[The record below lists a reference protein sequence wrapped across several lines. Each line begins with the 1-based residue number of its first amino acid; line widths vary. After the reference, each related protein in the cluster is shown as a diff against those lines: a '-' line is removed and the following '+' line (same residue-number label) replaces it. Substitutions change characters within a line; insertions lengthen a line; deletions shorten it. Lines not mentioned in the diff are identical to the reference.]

1 MAPSRLIDATVRVES
16 LSAGENDAVWILL
29 DREADRGFVLET
41 RWSRAIGADFR
52 KGVSTME
59 KPKGFGPLALP
70 ESNATSYPMA

>member
-1 MAPSRLIDATVRVES
+1 MRVVFYVRRSQSSVLNLKFAIS
-16 LSAGENDAVWILL
+16 AICVGMSDSAG
-29 DREADRGFVLET
+29 GGLET